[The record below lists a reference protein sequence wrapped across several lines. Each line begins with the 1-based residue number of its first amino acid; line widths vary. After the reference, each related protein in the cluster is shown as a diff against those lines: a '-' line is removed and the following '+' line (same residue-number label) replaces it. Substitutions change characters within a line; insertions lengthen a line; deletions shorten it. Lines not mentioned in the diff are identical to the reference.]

1 MTIEIVPESDNITLL
16 KKDGE
21 EWTRVA
27 ANENEIMQMIVE
39 LALEKDLQVIRL

>member
-21 EWTRVA
+21 EWMRVA
-27 ANENEIMQMIVE
+27 QME
-39 LALEKDLQVIRL
+39 MRLCK